1 MPRRFCR
8 SLFAAAL
15 QAFCMVLTST
25 MWAQNPT
32 GPQPV
37 LVPSAVPAPVDHPYA
52 GTISLSVDLT
62 NVNDRVLN
70 VREAIPVRPGDL
82 KQHRRR
88 LSGEAARKHGLNQK
102 DFKSATT
109 QAAPVTSKVRTHSDQ
124 LKCAFG

>member
-1 MPRRFCR
+1 MNATAEMQWR
-8 SLFAAAL
+8 S
-15 QAFCMVLTST
+15 
-25 MWAQNPT
+25 
-32 GPQPV
+32 PV
-37 LVPSAVPAPVDHPYA
+37 YRSVS
-52 GTISLSVDLT
+52 SLSVASDFP
-62 NVNDRVLN
+62 
-70 VREAIPVRPGDL
+70 EARFWIVSGSPTIHEEIL

>member
-1 MPRRFCR
+1 MNPYRRSWTDDGLLLPNPPREG
-8 SLFAAAL
+8 L
-15 QAFCMVLTST
+15 
-25 MWAQNPT
+25 PT
-32 GPQPV
+32 I
-37 LVPSAVPAPVDHPYA
+37 HEE
-52 GTISLSVDLT
+52 I
-62 NVNDRVLN
+62 
-70 VREAIPVRPGDL
+70 L